1 MPRYAAIGPTS
12 ERFGG
17 DVVLK
22 HMPFGLHPVV
32 FAAIVGGI
40 FAMFAF
46 VMACITRRIT
56 VRIGLCVLGLL
67 CLAPAA
73 LVFVGFYP
81 EIVDGRFRAY
91 KEFYRDLHPGMT
103 RAEVFA
109 AMDKHYPAGGVRKR
123 PKIVSD
129 EKDSL
134 SFFMDPEGSQE
145 PNCEGIFLGLRDG
158 RVETLQYSPD

>member
-1 MPRYAAIGPTS
+1 MA
-12 ERFGG
+12 
-17 DVVLK
+17 
-22 HMPFGLHPVV
+22 FGLHPVV

-40 FAMFAF
+40 IAMFAF
-46 VMACITRRIT
+46 VMACITRRMA
-56 VRIGLCVLGLL
+56 VRICLCILGLL

-73 LVFVGFYP
+73 LVFVAFYP
-81 EIVDGRFRAY
+81 EIVDARFRAY
-91 KEFYRDLHPGMT
+91 KGFYQDLHPGMT

-134 SFFMDPEGSQE
+134 SFFMDPENSRE

-158 RVETLQYSPD
+158 RVKTLEYSRD